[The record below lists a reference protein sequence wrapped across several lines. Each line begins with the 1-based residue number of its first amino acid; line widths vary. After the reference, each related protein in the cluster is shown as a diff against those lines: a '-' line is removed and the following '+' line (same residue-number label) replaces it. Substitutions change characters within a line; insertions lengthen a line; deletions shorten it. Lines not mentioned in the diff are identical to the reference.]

1 MSKSRTHITVLYEDD
16 QGEETTKTFT
26 PPFSNSLDNS
36 TAGEAVLLRKHPNGK
51 VTHVTTFSNE
61 MEDHLFYSNGVTFP
75 DPPAEL
81 NPGGY
86 YG

>member
-1 MSKSRTHITVLYEDD
+1 MLYVDDNGREDV
-16 QGEETTKTFT
+16 KFLT
-26 PPFSNSLDNS
+26 PPFPNSLVNS
-36 TAGEAVLLRKHPNGK
+36 MTGEAVLLRQHPDGK
-51 VTHVTTFSNE
+51 VTHITTFSKE

-81 NPGGY
+81 HPGGN